1 MKRVAWVTDSSVWLD
16 GDIRNRPDVFVEPLT
31 VFFEEEEYMDGVD
44 ITPEQFYTKLRT
56 SGSVPK
62 TSQPPVGKFVELYN
76 RLQKDFDH
84 IISIHLSGKL
94 SGTLS
99 SAQQAANLVDIPVTV
114 IDSKILTYPMG
125 VLLREGIRL
134 REEGKDIEELSSYLT
149 AMADRN
155 ETYVLIGSLE
165 QLHRSG
171 RMNSAQFYMGS
182 MLSIKP
188 IISITDGALSVAE
201 KVRSEKKATAR
212 ILQILENALKDKEI
226 DEIYI
231 LFGLNDE
238 KARTLREEIKQIS
251 TNLKISISPLGTAI
265 GVHAGEETLG
275 ISWFYK

>member
-1 MKRVAWVTDSSVWLD
+1 MKRIAWVTDSSVWLD
-16 GDIRNRPDVFVEPLT
+16 EGIRNRPDVFVEPLT
-31 VFFEEEEYMDGVD
+31 VFFEDEEYKDGVD
-44 ITPEQFYTKLRT
+44 ITPEEFYTKLRT
-56 SGSVPK
+56 SKYIPK
-62 TSQPPVGKFVELYN
+62 TSQPPVGKFVELYT
-76 RLQKDFDH
+76 RLQSNFDH
-84 IISIHLSGKL
+84 IFSIHLSGKL
-94 SGTLS
+94 SGTFS

-134 REEGKDIEELSSYLT
+134 REEGKDIEEITRFLT

-155 ETYVLIGSLE
+155 ETFVLIGSLE

-171 RMNSAQFYMGS
+171 RMNSAQFYLGS

-212 ILQILENALKDKEI
+212 ILEILENALKEKEI

-231 LFGLNDE
+231 LVGLNDE
-238 KARTLREEIKQIS
+238 KAKSLREEIKQMS
-251 TNLKISISPLGTAI
+251 NSLKITICPLGTAV
-265 GVHAGEETLG
+265 GVHAGEDTLG

>member
-1 MKRVAWVTDSSVWLD
+1 MERVAWVTDSSVWLD
-16 GDIRNRPDVFVEPLT
+16 EDIQNRQDVFVEPIT
-31 VFFEEEEYMDGVD
+31 IFFEDEEYLDGVN
-44 ITPEQFYTKLRT
+44 ITPERFYNKLRT
-56 SGSVPK
+56 SQSVPK
-62 TSQPPVGKFVELYN
+62 TSQPSVGKFAQLYK
-76 RLQKDFDH
+76 RLQKEFDH

-99 SAQQAANLVDIPVTV
+99 SARQAANLVDIPVTV

-125 VLLREGIRL
+125 VLIREGIRL
-134 REEGKDIEELSSYLT
+134 CEEGKDIKEITSYLT

-171 RMNSAQFYMGS
+171 RMNGVQFFLGS

-188 IISITDGALSVAE
+188 IISITDGALSVVE

-212 ILQILENALKDKEI
+212 IIQLLNNALDKKDIK
-226 DEIYI
+226 EIYI
-231 LFGLNDE
+231 LFGLNDD
-238 KARTLREEIKQIS
+238 KAKDLKEEIKQIS
-251 TNLKISISPLGTAI
+251 KNIKIKIYPLGTAI
-265 GVHAGEETLG
+265 GVHAGEDTLG

>member
-16 GDIRNRPDVFVEPLT
+16 EAIQNRPDVFVEPIT
-31 VFFEEEEYMDGVD
+31 IFFEEEEYLDSVT
-44 ITPEQFYTKLRT
+44 ITPEQFYNKLRT
-56 SGSVPK
+56 SQSVPK
-62 TSQPPVGKFVELYN
+62 TSQPPAGKFAQLYN
-76 RLQKDFDH
+76 RLSKDFDH
-84 IISIHLSGKL
+84 IFSIHLSGKL

-125 VLLREGIRL
+125 VLIREGIRL
-134 REEGKDIEELSSYLT
+134 LEGGKDINEITSYLT

-171 RMNSAQFYMGS
+171 RMNSAQFFLGS

-188 IISITDGALSVAE
+188 IISITDGALSVVE

-212 ILQILENALKDKEI
+212 IIQLLKKTLNDKDI

-231 LFGLNDE
+231 LFGLNDD
-238 KARTLREEIKQIS
+238 KARDLKEEIKQFS
-251 TNLKISISPLGTAI
+251 NKLKIRIYPLGTAI
-265 GVHAGEETLG
+265 GVHAGEDTLG

>member
-1 MKRVAWVTDSSVWLD
+1 MERVAWVTDSSVWLD
-16 GDIRNRPDVFVEPLT
+16 EDIQNRPDVFVEPIT
-31 VFFEEEEYMDGVD
+31 IFFEEEEYLDGIT

-56 SGSVPK
+56 SQSVPK
-62 TSQPPVGKFVELYN
+62 TSQPPVGKFAQLYN
-76 RLQKDFDH
+76 RLHKDFDH
-84 IISIHLSGKL
+84 IFSIHLSGKL

-125 VLLREGIRL
+125 VLIREGIRL
-134 REEGKDIEELSSYLT
+134 RDDGKDIKEINSYLT
-149 AMADRN
+149 AMANKN

-171 RMNSAQFYMGS
+171 RMNSAQFFLGS

-188 IISITDGALSVAE
+188 IISITDGALSVVE

-212 ILQILENALKDKEI
+212 IIQLLKDAINNKDIE
-226 DEIYI
+226 EIYI
-231 LFGLNDE
+231 LFGLNDD
-238 KARTLREEIKQIS
+238 KAKGLKEEIKQIS
-251 TNLKISISPLGTAI
+251 SRLKISIFPLGTAI
-265 GVHAGEETLG
+265 GVHAGEDTLG